1 MTEILVEKGIGMP
14 QPRVVFSYPYEDM
27 DVGDSFVVPV
37 LARGKTLQN
46 VLNANYRASKR
57 LGWKFMARTEGEQ
70 IRVWR
75 VQ

>member
-1 MTEILVEKGIGMP
+1 MTEIQVERGIEMP
-14 QPRVVFSYPYEDM
+14 NPRVVFSYPYEDM

-37 LARGKTLQN
+37 LMKRKTLQN

-57 LGWKFMARTEGEQ
+57 LGWKFIARTEGEQ

>member
-14 QPRVVFSYPYEDM
+14 PARVVFSYPYEDM
-27 DVGDSFVVPV
+27 EVGDSFVVPV
-37 LARGKTLQN
+37 LVPRKTLQN

-57 LGWKFMARTEGEQ
+57 LGWRFMARTEGEQ